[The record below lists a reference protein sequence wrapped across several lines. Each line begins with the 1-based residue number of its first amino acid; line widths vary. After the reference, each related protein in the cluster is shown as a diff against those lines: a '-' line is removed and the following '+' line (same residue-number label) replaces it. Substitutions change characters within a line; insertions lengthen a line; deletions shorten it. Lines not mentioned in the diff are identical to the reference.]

1 MSKTVVSILAGLG
14 GMFGWGTSDFLANQA
29 ADRIGAKRAFFYS
42 QFAGALLILTITL
55 LSQQVLLLPLSLL
68 IKLIYLGVVYA
79 LGYLFFYRGFEIGNV
94 AVVSAVINLQAVFIM
109 IVVFLFRGQRLTQIQ
124 VPAVFILLLGIF
136 LVSVNF
142 KELKKG
148 VVVLARG
155 VKETLLATI
164 FFGILFWPYNE
175 IVLEQNNLLWVTALT
190 KFFALIFVFV
200 VMKFLKEQ
208 LALPQGTYPKKSL
221 WLLVAATGILE
232 AGAMLSVNF
241 GSQVG
246 DGILVQPIA
255 SALTIVTV
263 TLAFIFLKERITR
276 MQMLGIFMT
285 IVGIILT
292 TF

>member
-1 MSKTVVSILAGLG
+1 MSKTIISILAGLG

-42 QFAGALLILTITL
+42 QFAGVLLILIITL
-55 LSQQVLLLPLSLL
+55 VTQQVLLLPLSLL
-68 IKLIYLGVVYA
+68 IKLVYLGVVYA

-94 AVVSAVINLQAVFIM
+94 AVVSAVINLQAVLSM
-109 IVVFLFRGQRLTQIQ
+109 VVVFLFRGQRLTPIQI
-124 VPAVFILLLGIF
+124 PAVFILLLGIF

-142 KELKKG
+142 NELKKG
-148 VVVLARG
+148 AVVLARG

-190 KFFALIFVFV
+190 KIFALIFVFG
-200 VMKFLKEQ
+200 VMKYLKEQ
-208 LALPQGTYPKKSL
+208 LALSQGIHRNKSL

-241 GSQVG
+241 GTQVG

-255 SALTIVTV
+255 ASLTVVTV
-263 TLAFIFLKERITR
+263 SLALIFLKEKIAKL
-276 MQMLGIFMT
+276 QALGIAMT
-285 IVGIILT
+285 ICGIILT
-292 TF
+292 AL